1 MPLGLRQNAN
11 DLSQVLFQFRLEL
24 YVVLLLTFAIYIDI
38 YIVLRYIT
46 QVGIKC
52 LLVENI
58 TQQFFLASKRQ
69 QEEPKQNLGTLTRVL
84 EKKEK
89 NKKNLEITAH
99 NRSHS
104 EASEGGKKN
113 SFLSFR
119 NDLSQYLSKSK
130 TS

>member
-1 MPLGLRQNAN
+1 
-11 DLSQVLFQFRLEL
+11 
-24 YVVLLLTFAIYIDI
+24 
-38 YIVLRYIT
+38 VLRYIT

>member
-1 MPLGLRQNAN
+1 M
-11 DLSQVLFQFRLEL
+11 LFW
-24 YVVLLLTFAIYIDI
+24 LLTFAIYIDI

-69 QEEPKQNLGTLTRVL
+69 QEEPKQNLGTLTHVL

-89 NKKNLEITAH
+89 KRTL
-99 NRSHS
+99 R
-104 EASEGGKKN
+104 
-113 SFLSFR
+113 
-119 NDLSQYLSKSK
+119 
-130 TS
+130 